1 MRTMRLNS
9 SSPAPDVDKKPVVI
23 AYLYDVM
30 LFWNSLRSPAVVS
43 NKRSPPLSVWIKER
57 VFFLASLL
65 LAVRTIRES
74 KTLLVPETLEELPMI
89 LSL

>member
-1 MRTMRLNS
+1 MRLNS

-30 LFWNSLRSPAVVS
+30 LFWNSLRSPVVS
-43 NKRSPPLSVWIKER
+43 NKRSPPRSVWINER